1 MIFRLDDICT
11 LTKGTTGITKAVPGS
26 YPLVTLSEERKTHN
40 NYQFNAKAVI
50 VPLISSTGHG
60 HASMKRIHYQ
70 EGKFALGTIL
80 CALIPRNEKI
90 INAKYLHIY
99 LTQYKDSLLVPLMKG
114 AANVSLPMNKIAD
127 LEIEI
132 PSLDKQKKIIGL
144 EKKLSILIDKLSSL
158 LNNQELNLKKLKQR
172 ILNNAI
178 QGKLVLKDPND
189 EPAFLLLEKIQQEKE
204 KLIKAKRLK
213 KGRPIPPTKEEDIP
227 FVIPD
232 NWVWCR
238 LGDIITVTSG
248 DGLTSDQMDKN
259 GNLPVYGGNGVN
271 GYHIKSNI
279 EERTIIIGRVGANC
293 GNVHLTENKAWIT
306 DNAFIVSYSKNNIDR
321 DWLIW
326 TLRALNLGSMSFQGA
341 QPVISGKRIYP
352 KIFPLPPKNEQK
364 RIGRK
369 IEELL
374 KVCDE
379 LEKKVKKNQDLIQ
392 QLLQS

>member
-1 MIFRLDDICT
+1 
-11 LTKGTTGITKAVPGS
+11 S

-392 QLLQS
+392 QLLQSALKEAFEQKVN